1 VHAKKRERAN
11 SDTSFYPLLAT
22 TSTEA
27 PHSSMLHS
35 IVASQ
40 IFDSRG
46 NPTVRVVVTTDKG
59 LFEAQ
64 VPSGASKGSYEAHE
78 LRDGGK
84 AYGGQ
89 GVLKAV
95 ESVNMILAPALLKSD
110 IAIDEQRRI
119 DDLLCQLDGT
129 EQKSKLGAN
138 AILGVSMA
146 CARAGAAAK
155 EIELFEYIA
164 QIAETLTD
172 VFVLPVP
179 FMNQIVSA
187 YISPLCRLVT

>member
-1 VHAKKRERAN
+1 
-11 SDTSFYPLLAT
+11 
-22 TSTEA
+22 
-27 PHSSMLHS
+27 MLHS

-59 LFEAQ
+59 PFEAQ

-89 GVLKAV
+89 GVTKAV
-95 ESVNMILAPALLKSD
+95 ESVNATIAPALLKGD
-110 IAIDEQRRI
+110 IAVNEQKKI

-129 EQKSKLGAN
+129 EQKTKLGAN

-146 CARAGAAAK
+146 CARAGAAEK
-155 EIELFEYIA
+155 GIELFEYIA
-164 QIAETLTD
+164 QLAGTPTD
-172 VFVLPVP
+172 VFVIPVP

-187 YISPLCRLVT
+187 ILCSL

>member
-1 VHAKKRERAN
+1 
-11 SDTSFYPLLAT
+11 
-22 TSTEA
+22 
-27 PHSSMLHS
+27 M
-35 IVASQ
+35 
-40 IFDSRG
+40 
-46 NPTVRVVVTTDKG
+46 RVVVTTDKG
-59 LFEAQ
+59 SFEAQ

-89 GVLKAV
+89 GVTKAV
-95 ESVNMILAPALLKSD
+95 ENVNEIIASALLNSRIPMDSQK
-110 IAIDEQRRI
+110 EI

-146 CARAGAAAK
+146 CTRAGAAEK
-155 EIELFEYIA
+155 GMELFEYIA
-164 QIAETLTD
+164 YLAETSTD

-179 FMNQIVSA
+179 FMNQIVSGQC
-187 YISPLCRLVT
+187 SRLECI

>member
-1 VHAKKRERAN
+1 
-11 SDTSFYPLLAT
+11 
-22 TSTEA
+22 
-27 PHSSMLHS
+27 MLHS
-35 IVASQ
+35 IIASQ

-59 LFEAQ
+59 SFEAQ

-89 GVLKAV
+89 GVTKAV
-95 ESVNMILAPALLKSD
+95 GSVNEIIAPALLKSH
-110 IAIDEQRRI
+110 ITIDNQKKI

-146 CARAGAAAK
+146 CTRAGAAEK
-155 EIELFEYIA
+155 GVELFEYIA
-164 QIAETLTD
+164 QLAETSTD

-187 YISPLCRLVT
+187 SIVD